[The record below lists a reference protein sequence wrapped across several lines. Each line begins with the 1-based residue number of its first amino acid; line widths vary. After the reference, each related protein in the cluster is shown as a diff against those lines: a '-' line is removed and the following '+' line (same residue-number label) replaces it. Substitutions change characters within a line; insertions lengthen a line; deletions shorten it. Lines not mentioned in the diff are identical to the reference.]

1 MHQCRAPTHVIL
13 FASVFLTQNVVKDHF
28 TGECTHGGIVATGGK
43 RREFMRIHRFVVKF
57 EKTNQGCSMTK
68 RVRVNREM
76 PAGARGNRRPLGTVT
91 TLSAAV
97 LTVLYGTSHAA
108 DEGALEEVV
117 VTATRRSVSAQ
128 DLPISITAVSGATLD
143 AAGITDISGLAHSMA
158 GVNVT
163 DKGPF
168 GGVNGATLIIRGL
181 NSEATGGQVALA
193 TPIVPPVAT
202 YVDDTALFVNLR
214 LDDLDHVEVLRGPQG
229 TLYGSG
235 SLGGTIKFVQNA
247 PDPSAFDAKVE
258 AGMSKTNHTH
268 ATNQDVSGMLNLP
281 LSDTLAVR
289 ISASWTDDA
298 GFINQPNLDVLT
310 ASGAPVAQQPG
321 NLLSPAET
329 YSKDGTN
336 SYGYRTARVAA
347 LWKPSDEFKAE
358 LSYHYQ
364 VSTANGFPY
373 AAPEYGVKNLTSAD
387 LTQASTYDK
396 VDLFSLTLEGDLGFA
411 TLTSNSSY
419 AHHDNQSSS
428 DLTHLYGSFS
438 FYPAYYGANPRLLVT
453 GHDELDDKPWAEE
466 LRLASKAG
474 GFFDWVGGLFFKNQT
489 TIINEHEFYPGY
501 SDYFNACV
509 PVYGVGDG
517 INPSQCGLGE
527 AYTPGPTQFVDGI
540 PLIKDQAYI
549 GDFETHF
556 KDMAAFGE
564 LTAHVTSNWN
574 ITGGTRVFKQTLS
587 QSQQTGLLFDALIPP
602 PAPIANASLSDSWR
616 KALWK
621 LNTSYQLDPT
631 NLVYATWSQGF
642 RRGSVNALPPSELNG
657 TYVTDPRLF
666 KVEPDKAD
674 NYEIGA
680 KGTINN
686 QFRYSAA
693 IYDIQWHNVQ
703 EGAQLTPLVLPAGI
717 NVGNAYSRG
726 FETELFYK
734 LTQHF
739 SAQLEYT
746 YDQTKLT
753 SYSAVALAGLS
764 VPPPAPGGPL
774 PGTPKN
780 SAAVGL
786 EYGHIELDGGELSF
800 AVNAHYQSVVIP
812 ALSATIPHVP
822 GYTMADARATYALSH
837 WRASLYVDNLTNN
850 VGINSYSDP
859 ANYGTNYEAIVSQP
873 RTIGFSVGYSFKGW

>member
-1 MHQCRAPTHVIL
+1 
-13 FASVFLTQNVVKDHF
+13 
-28 TGECTHGGIVATGGK
+28 
-43 RREFMRIHRFVVKF
+43 
-57 EKTNQGCSMTK
+57 MTK
-68 RVRVNREM
+68 RVR
-76 PAGARGNRRPLGTVT
+76 AGGVVSARQRRRRHFDALTTVST
-91 TLSAAV
+91 AV
-97 LTVLYGTSHAA
+97 LAALYGTAYGA

-117 VTATRRSVSAQ
+117 VTATRRAVSAQ
-128 DLPISITAVSGATLD
+128 DLPISITAVSGAALD
-143 AAGITDISGLAHSMA
+143 EAGIADISGLAHSMA

-214 LDDLDHVEVLRGPQG
+214 LGDLDHVEVLRGPQG

-247 PDPSAFDAKVE
+247 PDPSAFDAKIE
-258 AGMSKTNHTH
+258 AGMSKTDHTH

-289 ISASWTDDA
+289 LNASWTDEA
-298 GFINQPNLDVLT
+298 GFINQPNLYALD
-310 ASGAPVAQQPG
+310 AAGAPIAQQPG
-321 NLLSPAET
+321 VLLSPPVT

-336 SYGYRTARVAA
+336 FYGYRTARVAT
-347 LWKPSDEFKAE
+347 LWKPSDEFKAQ

-373 AAPEYGVKNLTSAD
+373 AAPEYGVQNLTSAD
-387 LTQASTYDK
+387 HTQATTYDK

-411 TLTSNSSY
+411 TLTSNTSY
-419 AHHDNQSSS
+419 AHHDNRSSS
-428 DLTHLYGSFS
+428 DLTNLYGSFS

-453 GHDELDDKPWAEE
+453 GHDELDDKPYAEE
-466 LRLASKAG
+466 IRLASKGG
-474 GFFDWVGGLFFKNQT
+474 GFFDWVGGLFFKHQT

-501 SDYFNACV
+501 NDYFNACA

-517 INPSQCGLGE
+517 VDPSQCGLGQ
-527 AYTPGPTQFVDGI
+527 AYTPGPTQYVDGI

-564 LTAHVTSNWN
+564 LTAHLTSDWSV
-574 ITGGTRVFKQTLS
+574 TGGTRVFKQTLT
-587 QSQQTGLLFDALIPP
+587 QSQQTGLLFDALAPP

-621 LNTSYQLDPT
+621 LNTAYQLDKT

-657 TYVTDPRLF
+657 SYVTDPRLF

-674 NYEIGA
+674 NYELGA
-680 KGTINN
+680 KGTIANR
-686 QFRYSAA
+686 FRYSAA

-726 FETELFYK
+726 VESELYYK
-734 LTQHF
+734 IDEHL
-739 SAQLEYT
+739 SAQLSYT
-746 YDQTKLT
+746 YDKTKLT

-764 VPPPAPGGPL
+764 VAPPAAGGPL

-780 SAAVGL
+780 SAALGL
-786 EYGHIELDGGELSF
+786 EYGHIEIAGGDLLF

-822 GYTMADARATYALSH
+822 GYTMIDARTSYTLSH
-837 WRASLYVDNLTNN
+837 WIGSLYVDNLTNN
-850 VGINSYSDP
+850 VGVNSYSDP
-859 ANYGTNYEAIVSQP
+859 ANYGANYQAIVSRP
-873 RTIGFSVGYSFKGW
+873 RTIGFNVGYSFKGW